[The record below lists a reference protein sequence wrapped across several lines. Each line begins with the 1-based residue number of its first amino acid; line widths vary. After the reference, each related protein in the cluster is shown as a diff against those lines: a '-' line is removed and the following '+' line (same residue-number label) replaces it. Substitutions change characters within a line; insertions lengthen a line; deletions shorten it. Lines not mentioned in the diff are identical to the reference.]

1 VAGKV
6 KKQSTILGTLGTPNF
21 SSLPFEDFLMSLKI
35 WLDGKLVD
43 EADAK
48 ISVFDHG
55 LLYGDGVF
63 EGIRIYNRKIFELDA
78 HIRRLYESAKAI
90 RLDVA
95 MSKEKLI
102 KAVEKTVEA
111 NGVIDGYIR
120 LVVTRGVGTLGLNPF
135 VCKDGRLIIIIA
147 DNIQLY
153 PEELYEKGIKVI
165 SATTVRNHPLAVPP
179 QVKSMNY
186 LNNIL
191 AKIEALD
198 NDVPEAIMY
207 NHEGYVAEA
216 TADNVFIVRDGV
228 IYAPPVEAGALEGIT
243 RNLVIKLAKEEDLQV
258 IEKNL
263 TRFDLYV
270 CDEFFL
276 TGTAAEVIGIV
287 EIDGRVIDDGSPGPV
302 TRLLRKKFFKYA
314 HGK

>member
-1 VAGKV
+1 MA
-6 KKQSTILGTLGTPNF
+6 
-21 SSLPFEDFLMSLKI
+21 LKI

-43 EADAK
+43 QKDAK

-63 EGIRIYNRKIFELDA
+63 EGIRVYNGRIFELDA
-78 HIRRLYESAKAI
+78 HIKRLYESAKAI
-90 RLDVA
+90 RLTIPISQNELVGA
-95 MSKEKLI
+95 TEETV
-102 KAVEKTVEA
+102 KANNIT
-111 NGVIDGYIR
+111 NGYIR

-135 VCKDGRLIIIIA
+135 ICKNGSIYIIA
-147 DNIQLY
+147 DSIQLY
-153 PEELYEKGIKVI
+153 PEELYEKGMRII
-165 SATTVRNHPLAVPP
+165 SATTLRNHPLAIPP
-179 QVKSMNY
+179 QVKSLNY

-198 NDVPEAIMY
+198 NNVPEAVMY

-216 TADNVFIVRDGV
+216 TGDNVFIVKEGV
-228 IYAPPVEAGALEGIT
+228 IYAPPAEAGALGGIT
-243 RNLVIKLAKEEDLQV
+243 RRVVIKLAEAENLKV

-270 CDEFFL
+270 CDELFL

-287 EIDGRVIDDGSPGPV
+287 EIDGRIINDGKPGPV
-302 TRLLRKKFFKYA
+302 TQLLRDKFFKYA
-314 HGK
+314 HGKEK

>member
-1 VAGKV
+1 MA
-6 KKQSTILGTLGTPNF
+6 
-21 SSLPFEDFLMSLKI
+21 LKI

-48 ISVFDHG
+48 ITVFDHG

-63 EGIRIYNRKIFELDA
+63 EGIRVYNGGIFELQA
-78 HIRRLYESAKAI
+78 HIKRLFESARVI
-90 RLDVA
+90 RLDVP
-95 MSKEKLI
+95 MNQSKLI

-111 NGVIDGYIR
+111 NGIIDGYVR

-135 VCKDGRLIIIIA
+135 ICEDGRLFIIA

-153 PEELYEKGIKVI
+153 PEELYEKGMRVI
-165 SATTVRNHPLAVPP
+165 SATTVRNHPLAIPP
-179 QVKSMNY
+179 QVKSLNY

-216 TADNVFIVRDGV
+216 TGDNVFIVKNGV
-228 IYAPPVEAGALEGIT
+228 IYTPPVEAGALEGIT
-243 RNLVIKLAKEEDLQV
+243 RGIVIKLAEQEKLKV
-258 IEKNL
+258 VEKNL

-276 TGTAAEVIGIV
+276 TGTAAEVIGVV
-287 EIDGRVIDDGSPGPV
+287 EIDGRVIGDGKPGPY
-302 TRLLRKKFFKYA
+302 TCLLRKKFFKYA
-314 HGK
+314 HRKSK

>member
-1 VAGKV
+1 MAR
-6 KKQSTILGTLGTPNF
+6 
-21 SSLPFEDFLMSLKI
+21 KI

-43 EADAK
+43 PEDAK
-48 ISVFDHG
+48 ITVFDHG

-63 EGIRIYNRKIFELDA
+63 EGIRVYNSRVFELQA
-78 HIRRLYESAKAI
+78 HLKRLYESAKAI
-90 RLDVA
+90 RLTIEMGQSELA
-95 MSKEKLI
+95 G
-102 KAVEKTVEA
+102 AVEEA
-111 NGVIDGYIR
+111 VKANDITEGYVR
-120 LVVTRGVGTLGLNPF
+120 LLVTRGAGDLGLDPF
-135 VCKDGRLIIIIA
+135 ICKKSCIIIIA

-153 PEELYEKGIKVI
+153 PEELYQKGMKVI
-165 SATTVRNHPLAVPP
+165 SATTVRNHPLAIPP
-179 QVKSMNY
+179 QAKTMNY

-216 TADNVFIVRDGV
+216 SGDNVLIVKDGI
-228 IYAPPVEAGALEGIT
+228 IYTPPAEAGALPGIT
-243 RNLVIKLAKEEDLQV
+243 RSIVMKLAEKQNIQV
-258 IEKNL
+258 VEKNL

-287 EIDGRVIDDGSPGPV
+287 EVDGRTIGDGKPGPI
-302 TRLLRKKFFKYA
+302 TSLLRKKFFEYTRK
-314 HGK
+314 GE

>member
-1 VAGKV
+1 MA
-6 KKQSTILGTLGTPNF
+6 
-21 SSLPFEDFLMSLKI
+21 LKI
-35 WLDGKLVD
+35 WLDDKLVD

-63 EGIRIYNRKIFELDA
+63 EGIRVYNSRIFELEA
-78 HIRRLYESAKAI
+78 HIKRLYESAKVI
-90 RLDVA
+90 RLEIS
-95 MSKEKLI
+95 MTKSKLI
-102 KAVEKTVEA
+102 GAVEKTVEA

-135 VCKDGRLIIIIA
+135 VCEDGRLIIIIA

-153 PEELYEKGIKVI
+153 PEELYEKGIRVI

-179 QVKSMNY
+179 QVKSLNY

-228 IYAPPVEAGALEGIT
+228 IHAPPVEAGALEGIT
-243 RNLVIKLAKEEDLQV
+243 RGVVIRLAKEEKFEV

-287 EIDGRVIDDGSPGPV
+287 EIDGRIIGDGKPGSV
-302 TRLLRKKFFKYA
+302 TKLLRKKFFKYA
-314 HGK
+314 HGKEK

>member
-1 VAGKV
+1 MA
-6 KKQSTILGTLGTPNF
+6 
-21 SSLPFEDFLMSLKI
+21 LKI
-35 WLDGKLVD
+35 WLNGKLVD

-63 EGIRIYNRKIFELDA
+63 EGIRIYSGKIFELEA
-78 HIRRLYESAKAI
+78 HIARLYESAKVL
-90 RLDVA
+90 RLDIL
-95 MSKEKLI
+95 MSKKEI
-102 KAVEKTVEA
+102 IRAIEETIAA

-120 LVVTRGVGTLGLNPF
+120 LVVTRGVGDLGLNPL
-135 VCKDGRLIIIIA
+135 VCENSTVFIIA
-147 DNIQLY
+147 DSIQLY
-153 PEELYEKGIKVI
+153 PEELYEKGMKVI
-165 SATTVRNHPLAVPP
+165 SATTVRSHPLSVPP
-179 QVKSMNY
+179 QVKSLNY

-198 NDVPEAIMY
+198 SNVPEAIMY

-216 TADNVFIVRDGV
+216 TGDNVFIVKNGV
-228 IYAPPVEAGALEGIT
+228 ISTPPVESGALAGVTRGI
-243 RNLVIKLAKEEDLQV
+243 VIKLAGRENIKV
-258 IEKNL
+258 VEKTL

-270 CDEFFL
+270 CDELFL

-287 EIDGRVIDDGSPGPV
+287 EIDGRVIGSGEPGPV
-302 TRLLRKKFFKYA
+302 TKLLRKEFFKYA

>member
-1 VAGKV
+1 MGLKV
-6 KKQSTILGTLGTPNF
+6 
-21 SSLPFEDFLMSLKI
+21 

-43 EADAK
+43 EKDAR

-63 EGIRIYNRKIFELDA
+63 EGIRVYNRRVFELET
-78 HIRRLYESAKAI
+78 HIKRLYESAKAI
-90 RLDVA
+90 RLVMP
-95 MSKEKLI
+95 MSKSKLI
-102 KAVEKTVEA
+102 GAVEKTTEA
-111 NGVIDGYIR
+111 NGVVDGYIR

-135 VCKDGRLIIIIA
+135 ICENGRLYIIA

-153 PEELYEKGIKVI
+153 PEELYEKGMKVV
-165 SATTVRNHPLAVPP
+165 SATTVRNHPLALPP
-179 QVKSMNY
+179 QIKSLNY
-186 LNNIL
+186 LNSIL

-216 TADNVFIVRDGV
+216 TADNVFIVRNACV
-228 IYAPPVEAGALEGIT
+228 YTPPVEAGALEGIT
-243 RNLVIKLAKEEDLQV
+243 RGIVIKLAKEENLEV
-258 IEKNL
+258 VEKNL
-263 TRFDLYV
+263 TRCDLYI

-287 EIDGRVIDDGSPGPV
+287 DIDGRIIGDGKPGPI
-302 TRLLRKKFFKYA
+302 TRLLRKKFFQYA
-314 HGK
+314 HEKKS

>member
-1 VAGKV
+1 MA
-6 KKQSTILGTLGTPNF
+6 
-21 SSLPFEDFLMSLKI
+21 LKI

-43 EADAK
+43 EVDAK

-63 EGIRIYNRKIFELDA
+63 EGIRIYSGKIFELEA
-78 HIRRLYESAKAI
+78 HIRRLYQSAKAI
-90 RLDVA
+90 RLEVPISQ
-95 MSKEKLI
+95 SKLVNAI
-102 KAVEKTVEA
+102 EKTVEA

-120 LVVTRGVGTLGLNPF
+120 LVVTRGVGNLGLNPF
-135 VCKDGRLIIIIA
+135 VCESSTVFIIA

-153 PEELYEKGIKVI
+153 PEELYETGMKVI
-165 SATTVRNHPLAVPP
+165 SATTVRNHPLAIPP
-179 QVKSMNY
+179 QAKSLNY

-198 NDVPEAIMY
+198 VNVPEAIMY

-216 TADNVFIVRDGV
+216 TGDNVFIVRNGV

-243 RNLVIKLAKEEDLQV
+243 RAVVIRLAKKENIEV
-258 IEKNL
+258 VEKNL
-263 TRFDLYV
+263 TRFDLYI

-276 TGTAAEVIGIV
+276 TGTAAEVIGVV
-287 EIDGRVIDDGSPGPV
+287 EIDGRVVGDGMPGPI
-302 TRLLRKKFFKYA
+302 TKLLRKRFFEYA
-314 HGK
+314 HGKEK

>member
-1 VAGKV
+1 MA
-6 KKQSTILGTLGTPNF
+6 
-21 SSLPFEDFLMSLKI
+21 LKI
-35 WLDGKLVD
+35 WLDSKLV
-43 EADAK
+43 EEEDAK

-63 EGIRIYNRKIFELDA
+63 EGIRVYNGRVFELEA
-78 HIRRLYESAKAI
+78 HIKRLYNSAKAI
-90 RLDVA
+90 RLEVP
-95 MSKEKLI
+95 MSRSKLI
-102 KAVEKTVEA
+102 SAIEKTVEA

-120 LVVTRGVGTLGLNPF
+120 LLVTRGVGTLGLNPF
-135 VCKDGRLIIIIA
+135 VCENSRLIIIA

-153 PEELYEKGIKVI
+153 PEELYEKGMKVI
-165 SATTVRNHPLAVPP
+165 SATTVRNHPLAIPP

-198 NDVPEAIMY
+198 YDVPEAIMY

-216 TADNVFIVRDGV
+216 TGDNVFIVRDGV
-228 IYAPPVEAGALEGIT
+228 IYAPPAEAGSLEGIT
-243 RNLVIKLAKEEDLQV
+243 RGVVIKLAEEENLEV
-258 IEKNL
+258 VEKNL

-287 EIDGRVIDDGSPGPV
+287 EIDGRVIGDGKPGPI
-302 TRLLRKKFFKYA
+302 TKLLRQKFFKYA
-314 HGK
+314 HGKGK